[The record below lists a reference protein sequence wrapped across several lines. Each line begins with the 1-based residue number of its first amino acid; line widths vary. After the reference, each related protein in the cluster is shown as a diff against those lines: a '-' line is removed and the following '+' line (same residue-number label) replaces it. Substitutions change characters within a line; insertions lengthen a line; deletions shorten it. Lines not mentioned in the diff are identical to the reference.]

1 MKYKVLLADDNSE
14 FRLLIKIFLSRNFI
28 VEAAENGLEA
38 LDIIEKGFQPDI
50 IISDLMMP
58 DIDGLTMISQIK
70 RNKRWAQIPVI
81 MLSTIEK
88 SALGVDFQRVGL
100 DDFILKPFNPKDLI
114 LRIES
119 LLPKAVC

>member
-14 FRLLIKIFLSRNFI
+14 FRLLIKIFLSKDFI

-70 RNKRWAQIPVI
+70 RNKKCSNVPVI
-81 MLSTIEK
+81 MLSTIDRN
-88 SALGVDFQRVGL
+88 ALGIDLSKIGL
-100 DDFILKPFNPKDLI
+100 DDFILKPFYPKDLI
-114 LRIES
+114 TKMEK
-119 LLPKAVC
+119 LLHKVAC

>member
-70 RNKRWAQIPVI
+70 RNKRWEQIPVI

-114 LRIES
+114 LKIES